1 MENKLSEL
9 KEVLSGVQHRLNE
22 EIRLGTSAGSKAAV
36 KKAVAGERKK
46 LRAQIMASAAETENL
61 KEENR
66 ANRAIILGLGASVET
81 MKADYENKL
90 SKGQQQ
96 LKRLESKYK
105 NVVASLEAENTD
117 HRRTAQ
123 ELRSKSNENE
133 SWREKVSTL
142 NSRLDV
148 LDDLKIKFAAEQK
161 KVTDLRRQV
170 SVLLIG
176 LSPDCQY

>member
-1 MENKLSEL
+1 
-9 KEVLSGVQHRLNE
+9 
-22 EIRLGTSAGSKAAV
+22 
-36 KKAVAGERKK
+36 
-46 LRAQIMASAAETENL
+46 
-61 KEENR
+61 
-66 ANRAIILGLGASVET
+66 

-96 LKRLESKYK
+96 LKHLESKYK
-105 NVVASLEAENTD
+105 NVVGSLEAKNTD
-117 HRRTAQ
+117 HRRTDQ
-123 ELRSKSNENE
+123 ELRSRSNENE

-161 KVTDLRRQV
+161 KVTDLLRQV

-176 LSPDCQY
+176 VLPHCQY